1 MIGAVVT
8 KAQNVKFTE
17 YDLKNGLHVIL
28 HQDNSAPVVAVSVM
42 YHVGSKNE
50 TPDRTG
56 FAHFFEHLLF
66 EGSENIKR
74 GEFMKIVS
82 SNGGQNNANTT
93 QDRTFYYEV
102 FPSNQLETG
111 LWLESER
118 MLHPVINEIG
128 VKTQNEVVKE
138 EKRMR
143 VDNQP
148 YGNFLAEVMK
158 RLFTKHPYHWVPI
171 GSMAHLD
178 AATLQEFIAFN
189 KKYYTPKNSTLVIAG
204 DINVEKTKDLIEAY
218 FAEVPS
224 GETIEKVN
232 IQEDPITTELID
244 TAYDNNIQIPAI
256 MTAYRTPGETNK
268 ESIALELAS
277 SVLSQGASSR
287 MYKKMVDD
295 KKNALQVGC
304 FNYALED
311 YGAYIT
317 YALPNGGAKLEDL
330 LKLNPVFE
338 STIYAYYDLPKVTN
352 NYAEG
357 YVVKKYE
364 RRTVGDYNPIV
375 KIKSPTFAEVTKTKI
390 IDVELNSKI
399 KNIQDNYINS
409 NRVDAYKSKYPDVDT
424 KTIICGVID
433 DTIEEYLKLN
443 QEETIDK
450 DILINKLRKVAS
462 GKIIKL
468 I

>member
-1 MIGAVVT
+1 MVFGTACVT
-8 KAQNVKFTE
+8 AQKVNFTE
-17 YDLKNGLHVIL
+17 YDLKNGLHVVL

-50 TPDRTG
+50 KTDRTG

-93 QDRTFYYEV
+93 QDRTFYYEL

-148 YGNFLAEVMK
+148 YGNFLSEVMK
-158 RLFTKHPYHWVPI
+158 RLFTKHPYTWVPI
-171 GSMAHLD
+171 GSMEHLD

-189 KKYYTPKNSTLVIAG
+189 KKYYIPNNAVLVIAG
-204 DINVEKTKDLIEAY
+204 DINVDKTKKLVESY
-218 FAEVPS
+218 FAEIPS
-224 GETIEKVN
+224 GPAVEKVN
-232 IQEDPITTELID
+232 IQEDPITKEIVD
-244 TAYDNNIQIPAI
+244 TAYDANIQIPAI
-256 MTAYRTPGETNK
+256 MAAYRTPGMTSK
-268 ESIALELAS
+268 ESSALELAS
-277 SVLSQGASSR
+277 SVLSNGASSR

-311 YGAYIT
+311 YGAYIS
-317 YALPNGGAKLEDL
+317 YALPNNGTALDTL
-330 LKLNPVFE
+330 LKDMDDEIVNLQNTLISETEFTKIRNQYENDYVGKNAKMLGVAENLADGYTFHNKNTSHVNEELEEIRKVTREDIQNVAKKYLNRNQRVVV
-338 STIYAYYDLPKVTN
+338 YYLPK
-352 NYAEG
+352 
-357 YVVKKYE
+357 K
-364 RRTVGDYNPIV
+364 
-375 KIKSPTFAEVTKTKI
+375 
-390 IDVELNSKI
+390 
-399 KNIQDNYINS
+399 
-409 NRVDAYKSKYPDVDT
+409 
-424 KTIICGVID
+424 
-433 DTIEEYLKLN
+433 
-443 QEETIDK
+443 
-450 DILINKLRKVAS
+450 
-462 GKIIKL
+462 
-468 I
+468 